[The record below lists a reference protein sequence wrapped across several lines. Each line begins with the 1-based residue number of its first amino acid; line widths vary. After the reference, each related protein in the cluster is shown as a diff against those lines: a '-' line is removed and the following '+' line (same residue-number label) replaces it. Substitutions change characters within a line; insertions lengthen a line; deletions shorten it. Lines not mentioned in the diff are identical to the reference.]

1 MERVDETITGSDVPS
16 TNIGT
21 SVVDASP
28 EGNDVVGLVGEAPA
42 LNTGVTGESIAAAL
56 SSTTGYSVST
66 PEASVVAGESIAAVT
81 SESIAAALSSSAA
94 FGGATSSPAGDCATS
109 NTTYYPAQAG
119 RWNPMN
125 ANSYIEAV
133 SGGKKSHY
141 NGSVPSQPI
150 QVLNHAPPNP
160 GLLRCPVHSKPDINC
175 RDCRKSKAGRHIAWQ
190 QTTAVAAQNLQ
201 NVAPAMD
208 GTPIPMKHGPGYNMN
223 VVLRDSILMSEYY
236 RSLAGITSIEELWE
250 EIEQYANSLE
260 PTLSVT
266 SRTPSTLFC
275 CLYKMFLLQPT
286 DVQIERMLTSDNGM
300 LRCCGFLF
308 LRYVLP
314 PELLWTW
321 VEPYLLDD
329 LAFKPGENTPE
340 VVISTWLEHLL
351 MEEKYYSTPLPRI
364 PIKIKLLYGAQM
376 VPISE
381 HRKRRMEN
389 RQLVDRY
396 REGVEVCAC
405 HDGLWQEAEIVS
417 SEPIEDVPGQVG
429 CYVRIYRE
437 EDIETSGEG
446 GPSPEEEEDVYV
458 DLGYIIIKDKWSAR
472 EVLRRA
478 KEVLRKE
485 QSLSRDAP
493 VTDFEALCKLEAMNR
508 VDDLTKEYKRIEQEK
523 AISKGK
529 DYARRPTSYKAALST
544 RDTAG
549 EMAGKGGGSRPLRR
563 LEEDGGGTKRSS
575 DAVRRLDKEAKRTK
589 TIDPAVLAERQAL
602 IARYTSQHKQN
613 VKKKDNGLE
622 ERFMM
627 G

>member
-1 MERVDETITGSDVPS
+1 VTGTDVPK
-16 TNIGT
+16 NDIG
-21 SVVDASP
+21 ASP
-28 EGNDVVGLVGEAPA
+28 VILDIKDGSTVICDAATTP
-42 LNTGVTGESIAAAL
+42 NTSVTGETIAAAIA
-56 SSTTGYSVST
+56 SSTSPGGGYGVSSA
-66 PEASVVAGESIAAVT
+66 EASVVTGESIAAVT
-81 SESIAAALSSSAA
+81 SESIAAALSSNAA
-94 FGGATSSPAGDCATS
+94 FGGSATTTTNDGVVPTPNYYTAAGQS
-109 NTTYYPAQAG
+109 G

-125 ANSYIEAV
+125 ASSYIEAV
-133 SGGKKSHY
+133 SGGQKPHY
-141 NGSVPSQPI
+141 NTSVPTQPI
-150 QVLNHAPPNP
+150 QVLNHAPPTP
-160 GLLRCPVHSKPDINC
+160 TLLRCPIHSKPDINC

-190 QTTAVAAQNLQ
+190 QQTTAVAPQNLQ
-201 NVAPAMD
+201 NMPALMD
-208 GTPIPMKHGPGYNMN
+208 GQPVPMKHGPGYNMN

-236 RSLAGITSIEELWE
+236 RSLASITSIENLWE

-275 CLYKMFLLQPT
+275 CLYKMFGLQPT

-314 PELLWTW
+314 PEMLWEW

-340 VVISTWLEHLL
+340 VVISNWLEHLL

-364 PIKIKLLYGAQM
+364 PIKIKLLFGAQM

-381 HRKRRMEN
+381 HRKRRAEN
-389 RQLVDRY
+389 RQIVDRF

-429 CYVRIYRE
+429 CYIRIYKE
-437 EDIETSGEG
+437 EDLETDEG
-446 GPSPEEEEDVYV
+446 GASPDEEEDVYV

-478 KEVLRKE
+478 KEVIRKE

-549 EMAGKGGGSRPLRR
+549 EMAGKSGGSRPPRR
-563 LEEDGGGTKRSS
+563 LEDSGAKRSS
-575 DAVRRLDKEAKRTK
+575 DAIRWAEKEPKRTK

-602 IARYTSQHKQN
+602 IARYTSQQKQN
-613 VKKKDNGLE
+613 VKKKDNTLE